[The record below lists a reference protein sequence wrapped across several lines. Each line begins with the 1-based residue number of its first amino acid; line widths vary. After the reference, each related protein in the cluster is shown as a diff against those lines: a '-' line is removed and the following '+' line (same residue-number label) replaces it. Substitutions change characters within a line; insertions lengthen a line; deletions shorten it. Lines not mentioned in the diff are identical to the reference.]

1 LRLLTRQAVATSER
15 MPKAELTPNV
25 LVIDD
30 CEIAR
35 AEMLHR
41 LRRAGL
47 AVSHLASP
55 IGATRVIVDQ
65 AIDVVVIDVQM
76 PSIRGDRL
84 AALFKGNPRFATLGV
99 ILVTG
104 GSEEELEELGSTAKA
119 DAVLSKSE
127 LDQLVD
133 LVKEIFRRHAGSH
146 SGAHRSERPQVR

>member
-1 LRLLTRQAVATSER
+1 
-15 MPKAELTPNV
+15 MPENAPVPNV

-35 AEMLHR
+35 AEMSHR
-41 LRRAGL
+41 LGRAGFK
-47 AVSHLASP
+47 VSNLASP

-65 AIDVVVIDVQM
+65 AVDVVVIDVQM

-104 GSEEELEELGSTAKA
+104 GDEAELEELGATAKA
-119 DAVLSKSE
+119 DAVLSKGR
-127 LDQLVD
+127 LDRLVE
-133 LVKEIFRRHAGSH
+133 LVKDTYRKRRGSQAGMPR
-146 SGAHRSERPQVR
+146 APQSSKG

>member
-1 LRLLTRQAVATSER
+1 
-15 MPKAELTPNV
+15 MPEAALAPNV

-35 AEMLHR
+35 AEMTHR
-41 LRRAGL
+41 LDRAGFK
-47 AVSHLASP
+47 VSNLASP

-104 GSEEELEELGSTAKA
+104 GNEAELEELGAVAKA
-119 DAVLSKSE
+119 DAVLSKGR
-127 LDQLVD
+127 LDRLVD
-133 LVKEIFRRHAGSH
+133 LVKDTFRRRRNSQLGPQ
-146 SGAHRSERPQVR
+146 RSERAQVR

>member
-1 LRLLTRQAVATSER
+1 
-15 MPKAELTPNV
+15 MPESILPIPNV

-35 AEMLHR
+35 TEMSHR
-41 LRRAGL
+41 LARAGFK
-47 AVSHLASP
+47 VSNLASP

-104 GSEEELEELGSTAKA
+104 GNEQELEELGSVAKA
-119 DAVLSKSE
+119 DAVLSKGR
-127 LDQLVD
+127 LDRLIDV
-133 LVKEIFRRHAGSH
+133 VKDTYRRH
-146 SGAHRSERPQVR
+146 RSVQPGLQRSVRAQVR

>member
-1 LRLLTRQAVATSER
+1 
-15 MPKAELTPNV
+15 MPEAALAPNV

-35 AEMLHR
+35 AEMTHR
-41 LRRAGL
+41 LGRAGL
-47 AVSHLASP
+47 KVSNLASP

-104 GSEEELEELGSTAKA
+104 GNEAELEELGAVAKA
-119 DAVLSKSE
+119 DAVLSKGR
-127 LDQLVD
+127 LDRLVD
-133 LVKEIFRRHAGSH
+133 LVKDTFRRRRSSQLAPQ
-146 SGAHRSERPQVR
+146 RSERPQVR

>member
-1 LRLLTRQAVATSER
+1 MPEPAT
-15 MPKAELTPNV
+15 KPNV

-35 AEMLHR
+35 AEMVQR
-41 LRRAGL
+41 LGRAGFK
-47 AVSHLASP
+47 VSNLASP

-65 AIDVVVIDVQM
+65 TIDVVVIDVQM

-104 GSEEELEELGSTAKA
+104 GSEAELEELRQVAKA
-119 DAVLSKSE
+119 DAILSKAK
-127 LDQLVD
+127 LDRLVD
-133 LVKEIFRRHAGSH
+133 VVKDTYRRHH
-146 SGAHRSERPQVR
+146 PIRSLPPLARS

>member
-1 LRLLTRQAVATSER
+1 MEEPRQAVAHSED
-15 MPKAELTPNV
+15 MPEAALTPHV

-35 AEMLHR
+35 TEISQR
-41 LRRAGL
+41 LGRAGFK
-47 AVSHLASP
+47 VSHLASP

-84 AALFKGNPRFATLGV
+84 AALFKGNRRFARLGV

-104 GSEEELEELGSTAKA
+104 GNEEELEELGSVAKA
-119 DAVLSKSE
+119 DAVLSKGQ
-127 LDQLVD
+127 LDRLVD
-133 LVKEIFRRHAGSH
+133 LVKETCHRRAGGH
-146 SGAHRSERPQVR
+146 SGAQRSERPQVR

>member
-1 LRLLTRQAVATSER
+1 
-15 MPKAELTPNV
+15 MPETALTPNV

-35 AEMLHR
+35 TEMSHR
-41 LRRAGL
+41 LGRAGFK
-47 AVSHLASP
+47 VSNLASP

-104 GSEEELEELGSTAKA
+104 GSEAELEALGAVAKA
-119 DAVLSKSE
+119 DAVLSKGR
-127 LDQLVD
+127 LDRLVD
-133 LVKEIFRRHAGSH
+133 LVKDTFRRRRAGQP
-146 SGAHRSERPQVR
+146 GTHRSERPQVR

>member
-1 LRLLTRQAVATSER
+1 
-15 MPKAELTPNV
+15 MPEPVSKPNV

-35 AEMLHR
+35 AEMVQR
-41 LRRAGL
+41 LGRSGFK
-47 AVSHLASP
+47 VSNLASP

-84 AALFKGNPRFATLGV
+84 AALFKGNPRFVKLGV

-104 GSEEELEELGSTAKA
+104 GSEAELEELRQVAKA
-119 DAVLSKSE
+119 DAILSKAK
-127 LDQLVD
+127 LDRLVD
-133 LVKEIFRRHAGSH
+133 VVKDTYRRHHPDKTTPPHA
-146 SGAHRSERPQVR
+146 RS

>member
-1 LRLLTRQAVATSER
+1 
-15 MPKAELTPNV
+15 MPEPVPKPNV

-35 AEMLHR
+35 AEMAQR
-41 LRRAGL
+41 LARAGFK
-47 AVSHLASP
+47 VSNLASP

-104 GSEEELEELGSTAKA
+104 GNETELEELGAVAKA
-119 DAVLSKSE
+119 DAVLSKGR
-127 LDQLVD
+127 LDRLVD
-133 LVKEIFRRHAGSH
+133 LVKDTFRRRRASQPGVQ
-146 SGAHRSERPQVR
+146 RSERAQER

>member
-1 LRLLTRQAVATSER
+1 MPEPVA
-15 MPKAELTPNV
+15 KPNV

-35 AEMLHR
+35 AEMVQR
-41 LRRAGL
+41 LGRSGFK
-47 AVSHLASP
+47 VSNLASP

-84 AALFKGNPRFATLGV
+84 AALFKGNPRFVRLGV

-104 GSEEELEELGSTAKA
+104 GSEAELEELRQVAKA
-119 DAVLSKSE
+119 DAILSKAK
-127 LDQLVD
+127 LDRLVD
-133 LVKEIFRRHAGSH
+133 VVRDTYRRHHPDKTVPPHA
-146 SGAHRSERPQVR
+146 RS

>member
-1 LRLLTRQAVATSER
+1 
-15 MPKAELTPNV
+15 MPEAALAPNV

-35 AEMLHR
+35 AEMTHR
-41 LRRAGL
+41 LGRAGFK
-47 AVSHLASP
+47 VSNLASP

-104 GSEEELEELGSTAKA
+104 GNEVELEELGAVAKA
-119 DAVLSKSE
+119 DAVLSKGR
-127 LDQLVD
+127 LDRLVD
-133 LVKEIFRRHAGSH
+133 LVKDTFRRRRNSQLGPQ
-146 SGAHRSERPQVR
+146 RSERPQVR